1 LHCYSPGE
9 ATSPRAEEELF
20 WDPADLEDE
29 DPPMVTV
36 DDEELD
42 EDDDDDE
49 ELDED
54 DDDDDS
60 RFFVPEAGL
69 YTG

>member
-42 EDDDDDE
+42 EDDDDD
-49 ELDED
+49 
-54 DDDDDS
+54 S
-60 RFFVPEAGL
+60 WFFVPEAGL
-69 YTG
+69 CTG

>member
-1 LHCYSPGE
+1 MHCYSPGE

-42 EDDDDDE
+42 EDDDDD
-49 ELDED
+49 
-54 DDDDDS
+54 S
-60 RFFVPEAGL
+60 WFFVPEAGL
-69 YTG
+69 CTG